1 MIRKMMLAQFL
12 LLAGTTATVLVAQ
25 TTTTPDPFIGTWVF
39 KIAESRE
46 GLAEFLAVQSYHLG
60 GTISENSSLLPTLTE
75 GPAQGVWARS
85 GNQYKTVFQLFVFD
99 ENHEYAGMVRVRG
112 TLALGADDKIT
123 GKFAVD
129 FLAPDGTVEADID
142 LSDAVGVRVKLDSM
156 AAALPVEGLLTA
168 RKSKVGRWSNYVRRH
183 GKAASR

>member
-1 MIRKMMLAQFL
+1 MIRKTLLAQFL
-12 LLAGTTATVLVAQ
+12 LILGACMSLAQ
-25 TTTTPDPFIGTWVF
+25 TTSPDPFIGTWVF

-85 GNQYKTVFQLFVFD
+85 GSQYKTVFQLFVFD
-99 ENHEYAGMVRVRG
+99 ENREYAGMVRVRG
-112 TLALGADDKIT
+112 TLSLSGEDRIT

-156 AAALPVEGLLTA
+156 AAALPVETLKPAKVKTA
-168 RKSKVGRWSNYVRRH
+168 RWSSYLRRH
-183 GKAASR
+183 AKTDVR